1 MAPAMADRRYS
12 YAVMKQIA
20 LYGKGSIGKSTVA
33 THVSY
38 ALANQGHRVFLMGC
52 DPMGDSTHNL
62 LHGYT
67 KPILDV
73 LTENDF
79 EYEDIE
85 VAEIVHQS
93 PLPFEN
99 GGSVYCAEAGGP
111 EPGVGCGGKGV
122 IEAINTLQRLEVFD
136 ELEPDLVIYDILG
149 DVVCGGFSQP
159 IRDGFAEETY
169 LVTSGELEALYQAV
183 NVMGAVNRFAKR
195 AGARLGGLIV
205 NLRGLEREEQIINDF
220 AAKTDTRVLATLPF
234 SQLVKECGGEAKTVF
249 EDHADSAEAEKY
261 RQLAELVLASD
272 YEPTTPHPMSFEELY
287 EWWCPYVN

>member
-1 MAPAMADRRYS
+1 
-12 YAVMKQIA
+12 MKQIA

-38 ALANQGHRVFLMGC
+38 ALANKGHRVFLMGC

-62 LHGYT
+62 LTEYA

-73 LTENDF
+73 LTAADF
-79 EYEDIE
+79 EYEDVE
-85 VAEIVHQS
+85 VADIVRRS
-93 PLPFEN
+93 ALPFEN

-111 EPGVGCGGKGV
+111 EPGIGCGGKGV
-122 IEAINTLQRLEVFD
+122 IEAINTLKRLEVFD
-136 ELEPDLVIYDILG
+136 ELQPDIVIYDILG

-220 AAKTDTRVLATLPF
+220 AVKTGTRVLTMLPF
-234 SQLVKECGGEAKTVF
+234 SQLVKTCGSEGKTVF
-249 EDHADSAEAEKY
+249 EEHPDSDEAAKY
-261 RQLAELVLASD
+261 RQLAEQVMASD
-272 YEPTTPHPMSFEELY
+272 YEPTTPNPMSFEELY

>member
-1 MAPAMADRRYS
+1 MAAYQSVGQLWLRFLQVEGLTWSVQGFVRYC
-12 YAVMKQIA
+12 
-20 LYGKGSIGKSTVA
+20 LYLLDAGR
-33 THVSY
+33 SY

-73 LTENDF
+73 LMEHDF

-149 DVVCGGFSQP
+149 DVVCGGFSMPVP
-159 IRDGFAEETY
+159 IVICSDSPTKE
-169 LVTSGELEALYQAV
+169 S
-183 NVMGAVNRFAKR
+183 R
-195 AGARLGGLIV
+195 A
-205 NLRGLEREEQIINDF
+205 
-220 AAKTDTRVLATLPF
+220 T
-234 SQLVKECGGEAKTVF
+234 
-249 EDHADSAEAEKY
+249 
-261 RQLAELVLASD
+261 
-272 YEPTTPHPMSFEELY
+272 
-287 EWWCPYVN
+287 

>member
-1 MAPAMADRRYS
+1 LLPRTTGGNGRIT
-12 YAVMKQIA
+12 MKQIA

-38 ALANQGHRVFLMGC
+38 ALANRGHRIFLMGC
-52 DPMGDSTHNL
+52 DPMGDSTRNL

-85 VAEIVHQS
+85 VEEIVHQS
-93 PLPFEN
+93 PLTFEN
-99 GGSVYCAEAGGP
+99 GGSVFCAEAGGP

-122 IEAINTLQRLEVFD
+122 IEAINTLKRLEVFD
-136 ELEPDLVIYDILG
+136 ELNPDLVIYDILG

-205 NLRGLEREEQIINDF
+205 NLRGLEREREIIEDF
-220 AAKTDTRVLATLPF
+220 AARTGTRVLAMLPF
-234 SQLVKECGGEAKTVF
+234 SQLVKECGSEARTVF
-249 EDHADSAEAEKY
+249 EDHPHSAEAEQY
-261 RQLAELVLASD
+261 SQLAEQLMASD
-272 YEPTTPHPMSFEELY
+272 YEPTTPQPMSFEELY